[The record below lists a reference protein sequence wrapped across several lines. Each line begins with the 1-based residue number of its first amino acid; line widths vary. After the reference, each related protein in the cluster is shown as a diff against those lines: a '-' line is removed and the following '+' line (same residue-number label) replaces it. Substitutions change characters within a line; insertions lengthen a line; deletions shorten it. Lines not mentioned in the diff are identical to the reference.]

1 MICSNMGLL
10 LLELNLSIE
19 MKISSMA
26 SWSGRIMIV
35 LPKAI
40 YILNAISIK
49 LLMTYFS
56 QNLDE

>member
-10 LLELNLSIE
+10 LLELNLSTE

-26 SWSGRIMIV
+26 SWNGRIMTV